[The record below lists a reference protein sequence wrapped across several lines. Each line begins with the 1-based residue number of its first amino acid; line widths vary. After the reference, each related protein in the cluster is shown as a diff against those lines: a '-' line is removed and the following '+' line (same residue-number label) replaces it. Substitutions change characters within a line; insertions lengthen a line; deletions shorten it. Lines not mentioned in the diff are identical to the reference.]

1 VVIAFLPGALAP
13 SFAATPRAPRRALA
27 GVMLPEV
34 FAPDIL
40 LGAGSANSKPLV
52 PTNVDLD
59 VGVGVGVGVGVVV
72 GVDVWAGTR
81 AC

>member
-1 VVIAFLPGALAP
+1 
-13 SFAATPRAPRRALA
+13 
-27 GVMLPEV
+27 MLPEV